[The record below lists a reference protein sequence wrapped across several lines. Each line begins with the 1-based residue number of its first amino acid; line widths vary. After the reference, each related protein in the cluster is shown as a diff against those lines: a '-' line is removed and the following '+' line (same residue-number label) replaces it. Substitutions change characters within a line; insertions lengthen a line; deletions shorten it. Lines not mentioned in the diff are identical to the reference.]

1 MSKASDNFEEG
12 KNFDD
17 YDDENYH
24 ADSKTND
31 RNKFDAKES
40 FKATLTDDEILE
52 KLQQYFYEDETL
64 ANHFETFIDKNSH
77 IVDLNSD
84 EYKLE
89 YTKVFDEYKALF
101 ELKMEDFIEKQ
112 LGVSI
117 QDVYKALKRK
127 VDGDENSME
136 AFFAQILIAVTD
148 FDVFMNMMRDS
159 ARKFSRK

>member
-1 MSKASDNFEEG
+1 MSKASNNFEEG

-24 ADSKTND
+24 ADSKAND

-84 EYKLE
+84 RSE
-89 YTKVFDEYKALF
+89 
-101 ELKMEDFIEKQ
+101 
-112 LGVSI
+112 GV
-117 QDVYKALKRK
+117 V
-127 VDGDENSME
+127 
-136 AFFAQILIAVTD
+136 
-148 FDVFMNMMRDS
+148 
-159 ARKFSRK
+159 